1 MGRRFFSPHG
11 EKKSPVGDE
20 SCDAGRP
27 SDGSRDAGR
36 NPGSPL
42 LLPPSTETARNRSMT
57 VEIDRYQSTSCGN
70 RRRQLL
76 LGSTAW

>member
-27 SDGSRDAGR
+27 SDGSRADNCYLAVP
-36 NPGSPL
+36 PGSEWSAYRL
-42 LLPPSTETARNRSMT
+42 AGGLVHTTQYGASPPGKANLAYKYGR
-57 VEIDRYQSTSCGN
+57 
-70 RRRQLL
+70 
-76 LGSTAW
+76 